1 MPVYSTE
8 AAFLY
13 SKIPPVF
20 GQKEV
25 FENGRDVLYYWQGK
39 VENRR
44 VTMPKNGPCRA
55 EMIKHPTPCRHNG
68 LGCMRVDPHEDT
80 ESYARC
86 ALPLRVI
93 MSCMRVDPHEDT
105 ERGNIFALGLASN
118 GRCMRVDPH
127 EDTERDDLD
136 APWKM
141 QGGCMRVDPHEDTER
156 HMEIRDRDGTR
167 HCCMRVDPHEDTERL
182 YVQRYP

>member
-105 ERGNIFALGLASN
+105 ER
-118 GRCMRVDPH
+118 
-127 EDTERDDLD
+127 DDLD

-156 HMEIRDRDGTR
+156 HE
-167 HCCMRVDPHEDTERL
+167 RVFETSVLLSLHEGRSARG
-182 YVQRYP
+182 Y